1 MAGEKDFD
9 TVINSILAPELSK
22 APGLRLI
29 WRLSNTNP
37 AAQSGTAQTA
47 FKPIFGGCCA
57 LIVAIED
64 LHAPHAMNAFRSLPM
79 RIEPG
84 PENDLQPSE
93 PEQRKPAEKAEEY
106 GADLKR
112 YSLIQDYSPPRPK
125 GTPKTGSCVVA
136 VAIEPADGADDLLD
150 SWYREEHLGLLAK
163 NPIFI
168 RCTRYKLL
176 PPSMGQKPGHGAPR
190 FLALHEYE
198 STQALLNLAIEKG
211 GALAP
216 ETEWSHKILGKA
228 KQVERTIWDVSE
240 SFSDPGSGAS
250 SRSQSGQSSGS
261 TSASW

>member
-1 MAGEKDFD
+1 
-9 TVINSILAPELSK
+9 
-22 APGLRLI
+22 
-29 WRLSNTNP
+29 
-37 AAQSGTAQTA
+37 
-47 FKPIFGGCCA
+47 
-57 LIVAIED
+57 
-64 LHAPHAMNAFRSLPM
+64 M

-84 PENDLQPSE
+84 PLRDLQPQE
-93 PEQRKPAEKAEEY
+93 PEQRKPAENAEEY

-112 YSLIQDYSPPRPK
+112 YSLIQDFSPPRPN
-125 GTPKTGSCVVA
+125 GTPKSGSCIVA

-198 STQALLNLAIEKG
+198 STEALLNLAIEKG

-216 ETEWSHKILGKA
+216 ETEWSHKILSKA

-240 SFSDPGSGAS
+240 NFSDPGSGVS

-261 TSASW
+261 TSTS